1 MRWKQLARNAFNHSL
16 DQQKQQVKQQQQQ
29 QDQQQQQQLQS
40 HGLTNS
46 NNNKKSH
53 QQSQTNGFLRKGN
66 LLENLLSLSNGHHH
80 NHTTAN
86 HHHVDGPNGHTDNGH
101 HLLSCERVD
110 SSSWVQLSGHEDS
123 FALAGPGTIWKKR
136 ATDSTE
142 VQVYQSLMRNGEA
155 IQEMLPKYYRDVQ
168 YKGDHF
174 IELEDLLYRY
184 HGGDDAS
191 MSIMDIKMGSRT
203 FLEAEVAA
211 KCSKPRTDLYEK
223 MIKIDPL
230 EPTEEEHAAR
240 AITKLRYM
248 QFRED
253 LSSSSNLGFR
263 IEGFKVGFT

>member
-1 MRWKQLARNAFNHSL
+1 MRWKQLARNAFNHSI
-16 DQQKQQVKQQQQQ
+16 DQQKVK
-29 QDQQQQQQLQS
+29 QDQQQQN
-40 HGLTNS
+40 GLSNISNS
-46 NNNKKSH
+46 NKKS
-53 QQSQTNGFLRKGN
+53 QQSNTNGFLRKGN
-66 LLENLLSLSNGHHH
+66 LLENLLSLTSHH
-80 NHTTAN
+80 NHTTSN
-86 HHHVDGPNGHTDNGH
+86 HAEQPDH

-136 ATDSTE
+136 AADSTE
-142 VQVYQSLMRNGEA
+142 VQVYESLMRNGEA
-155 IQEMLPKYYRDVQ
+155 IQEMLPKYYRDVL

-184 HGGDDAS
+184 HGGNDAS

-203 FLEAEVAA
+203 FLEAEVA
-211 KCSKPRTDLYEK
+211 KNSKPRTDLYEK

-230 EPTEEEHAAR
+230 EPTAEEHAAR

-263 IEGFKVGFT
+263 IEGFKVCFKIKTH

>member
-16 DQQKQQVKQQQQQ
+16 DQQKVKGQ
-29 QDQQQQQQLQS
+29 QDQQQQNG
-40 HGLTNS
+40 HLTS
-46 NNNKKSH
+46 AISSPNKKS

-66 LLENLLSLSNGHHH
+66 LLENLLSLSNHH
-80 NHTTAN
+80 NHTTVN
-86 HHHVDGPNGHTDNGH
+86 HAEHPKHD
-101 HLLSCERVD
+101 LLSCERVD
-110 SSSWVQLSGHEDS
+110 NSSWVQLSGHEDS

-136 ATDSTE
+136 AADSTE
-142 VQVYQSLMRNGEA
+142 VQVYESLMRNGEA

-203 FLEAEVAA
+203 FLETEVAA

-223 MIKIDPL
+223 MVKIDPL

-263 IEGFKVGFT
+263 IEGFKVCA